1 MKNSLA
7 LACSVLLVFVFTS
20 TAFAEDPLPGPEAFL
35 DVCAP
40 GITGAYRGSWINVE
54 VAGDSVRARWFP
66 TDIIRCMT
74 TRATM
79 LPLYAANVQVLEHR
93 VQMLDD
99 RVVNLLRQVASAEEG
114 EIVAVLAVD
123 AAVRGQREAEESRDA
138 WHRSRA
144 LWFALGAV
152 VTAAV
157 VALTGYALGQVGD

>member
-1 MKNSLA
+1 MKNL
-7 LACSVLLVFVFTS
+7 LVLVCSVLIFAFAS
-20 TAFAEDPLPGPEAFL
+20 TAFAEEPLPGPEAFL

-66 TDIIRCMT
+66 ADIIRCMT
-74 TRATM
+74 IRTTR
-79 LPLYAANVQVLEHR
+79 LPLYAARVQVLDHR
-93 VQMLDD
+93 IVILSD
-99 RVVNLLRQVASAEEG
+99 RVVNLQRQADSAEEG

-152 VTAAV
+152 VTAAI
-157 VALTGYALGQVGD
+157 VALTGYALGQAGD